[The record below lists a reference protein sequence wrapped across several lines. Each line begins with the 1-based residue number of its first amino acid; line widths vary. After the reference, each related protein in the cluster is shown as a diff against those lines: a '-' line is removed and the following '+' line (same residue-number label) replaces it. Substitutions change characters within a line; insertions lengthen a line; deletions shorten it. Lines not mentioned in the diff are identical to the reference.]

1 MISGADMQL
10 VGWPD
15 PASVVDSMDSRRSF
29 CAIFASE
36 ALSAMVGDPFVPG
49 ATGRFEPNRP
59 PSDGPRVK
67 LARAL
72 PVVPIRERRRGGGLL
87 QLSRGP
93 DRRHAGRA
101 HSRGLPQPP
110 PPRPPAARARP

>member
-1 MISGADMQL
+1 MISAADMQL

-29 CAIFASE
+29 CAIFASD

-59 PSDGPRVK
+59 PSDGSRVK

-72 PVVPIRERRRGGGLL
+72 PVVSIRERRRGGGLL

-93 DRRHAGRA
+93 DRSDAGHADCGA
-101 HSRGLPQPP
+101 LSHPGPSR
-110 PPRPPAARARP
+110 PRRYG

>member
-59 PSDGPRVK
+59 PSDGSRVK

-72 PVVPIRERRRGGGLL
+72 PVVPIRERRPGGGLL

-93 DRRHAGRA
+93 APGAPAHP
-101 HSRGLPQPP
+101 HSRPPPPPPPPP
-110 PPRPPAARARP
+110 PPRP